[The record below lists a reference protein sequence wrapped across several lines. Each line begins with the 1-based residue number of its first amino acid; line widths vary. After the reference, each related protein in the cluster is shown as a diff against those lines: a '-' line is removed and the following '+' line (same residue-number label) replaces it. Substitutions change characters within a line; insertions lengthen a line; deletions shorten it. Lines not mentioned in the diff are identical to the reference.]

1 MVMEKYSEN
10 VSVKKNIGYL
20 ELTELY
26 FLLTNMSSNHILVL
40 MIQEFQFLTK
50 AIIFIRLTL
59 RLHKVNCACIC
70 IFMNLSARQALVCVC
85 SGSKIETL
93 IIAYWEHKRTYKTW
107 QWLYISF
114 GYQCNDCIFRRL
126 RQLLLKLN
134 QSFLN

>member
-70 IFMNLSARQALVCVC
+70 IFMNLTSTA
-85 SGSKIETL
+85 G
-93 IIAYWEHKRTYKTW
+93 
-107 QWLYISF
+107 ISL
-114 GYQCNDCIFRRL
+114 C
-126 RQLLLKLN
+126 LLWVKD
-134 QSFLN
+134 